1 MTMKVKRINN
11 DEIPSGPLFFHE
23 VLPKFI
29 HLFEIFA
36 NIFLELFLFYQH
48 LHKIIVW
55 KKMYLNQQLS
65 SLIYLHHL
73 LVIYFFLIYDADTR
87 VL

>member
-1 MTMKVKRINN
+1 MTMNVKRINN

-29 HLFEIFA
+29 HLFEIFS
-36 NIFLELFLFYQH
+36 NVFLELFSFLPTLIQNYR
-48 LHKIIVW
+48 LE
-55 KKMYLNQQLS
+55 KMYLNQQLS

>member
-36 NIFLELFLFYQH
+36 NIFLELFSFLPTLIQNYHLEKNVFKSTAIFTHLPSSFISYLF
-48 LHKIIVW
+48 LFNI
-55 KKMYLNQQLS
+55 
-65 SLIYLHHL
+65 
-73 LVIYFFLIYDADTR
+73 
-87 VL
+87 